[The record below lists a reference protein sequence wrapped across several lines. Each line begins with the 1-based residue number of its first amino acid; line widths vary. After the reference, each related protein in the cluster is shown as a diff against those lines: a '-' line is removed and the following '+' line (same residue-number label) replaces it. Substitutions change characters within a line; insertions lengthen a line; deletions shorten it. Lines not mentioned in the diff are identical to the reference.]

1 MKANEVIRL
10 IDAGFTAAEI
20 RAMQEPA
27 PAPTPASAPAPT
39 PAPAPAP
46 APTPAPTP
54 APAQDGV
61 ESKLTELID
70 LIKAGNLRAGA
81 AMPTQSDPFTR
92 VINPYT
98 GKEVG

>member
-20 RAMQEPA
+20 RAMQA
-27 PAPTPASAPAPT
+27 PAPTPA
-39 PAPAPAP
+39 
-46 APTPAPTP
+46 P

-81 AMPTQSDPFTR
+81 AMPTQVDPFTR

>member
-1 MKANEVIRL
+1 MIANEVIRL
-10 IDAGFTAAEI
+10 IDAGFTAEEI
-20 RAMQEPA
+20 RAMQ
-27 PAPTPASAPAPT
+27 TPAPT
-39 PAPAPAP
+39 PAPAPA
-46 APTPAPTP
+46 
-54 APAQDGV
+54 QNGV

-81 AMPTQSDPFTR
+81 PIPSQGDPFTR